1 MTASMDRPRVLL
13 VSYLFPPCGGVGVQ
27 RALAMARYMPDAGV
41 DVSVLTA
48 LDPISQHG
56 LDPDL
61 ERMIPPGIQVCHSSA
76 WEPPRALRDRV
87 KRAVS
92 GGTGGG
98 GEASSAAPSLSL
110 FIRRMAKAVVERILF
125 PDAQLLWVKPSL
137 KEAVRIIREEKVGAV
152 VLTAP
157 PFSLLFMAIEL
168 RKLFPKLRIVL
179 DVRDEWLGYHL
190 PELDGTA
197 SPWKRAEAG
206 RLEKAAVRASDVVVT
221 VTPPWVESLVRRYPD
236 QPASKF
242 VCIPNGY
249 DADTLKDF
257 HRAPPPVPP
266 MIVGY
271 MGTVYANPV
280 YSPASYLDA
289 LEAMPEEWRSRV
301 QTRIIGRV
309 AGNAAHLLAN
319 RTADVVQTGFL
330 PQVEAFQK
338 LTECHCLLLIIGNP
352 TVHSGKLFEYLA
364 MGIPI
369 LAITPPDGEVGRIMR
384 ETRAGW
390 SVAAEDRQGIQEAI
404 RNLYAIA
411 SGAQEPIEQDRK
423 AVEFYDRRRLAATMV
438 RATGI
443 V

>member
-1 MTASMDRPRVLL
+1 MDRPRVLL

-48 LDPISQHG
+48 QDPISQHG

-87 KRAVS
+87 KRALN
-92 GGTGGG
+92 
-98 GEASSAAPSLSL
+98 GERGAGVPSKGAPQRSSLL
-110 FIRRMAKAVVERILF
+110 RRVAKTAVERILF

-137 KEAVRIIREEKVGAV
+137 REAARIIREQNVRAI

-157 PFSLLFMAIEL
+157 PFSLLFMAVEL

-179 DVRDEWLGYHL
+179 DLRDEWLGYHL

-197 SPWKRAEAG
+197 SPWKRAESG
-206 RLEKAAVRASDVVVT
+206 RLERAAVQAADVVVT

-242 VCIPNGY
+242 VYIPNGY

-257 HRAPPPVPP
+257 HRTTPQVPP
-266 MIVGY
+266 LIVGY
-271 MGTVYANPV
+271 MGTVYSNPV

-309 AGNAAHLLAN
+309 AGDAVHLLAN
-319 RTADVVQTGFL
+319 RTTNIVQTGFV

-338 LTECHCLLLIIGNP
+338 LMDCHCLLLIIGNP

-369 LAITPPDGEVGRIMR
+369 LAITPPEGEVGRIVR

-390 SVAAEDRQGIQEAI
+390 SVAAEDRQGIQDAI
-404 RNLYAIA
+404 RNLHGIA
-411 SGAQEPIEQDRK
+411 SGTQVPIEQDRE
-423 AVEFYDRRRLAATMV
+423 AIEFYDRRRLAASMV